1 MAITKAISGNPV
13 RGYYIETIQT
23 GRIIRQTGGTGISG
37 FGQPRLGGLTNAI
50 VDGLPGGGTGAG
62 RMQTPAVASVSERV
76 AQLHTELAKEAEKA
90 RVDQHKDYIDE
101 RREVAKVTRD
111 EAKKAD
117 EIQKKIAE
125 EAKKA
130 DEKSP
135 VDPNQKVEIV
145 KDPGT
150 GERRVTA
157 GDNAPASAL
166 DDPKKI
172 AAAETKTAEQQKKET
187 APANPDKK

>member
-1 MAITKAISGNPV
+1 
-13 RGYYIETIQT
+13 
-23 GRIIRQTGGTGISG
+23 
-37 FGQPRLGGLTNAI
+37 
-50 VDGLPGGGTGAG
+50 
-62 RMQTPAVASVSERV
+62 MQTPAVASVSERV